1 MFDKKPAFPVR
12 LFDRGAPFVLDG
24 GLEPAVSK
32 SQRRRLFALLR
43 MAHRVI
49 GLVRRHLGVG
59 LFGPSAALKVS
70 DRARVVLPLV
80 TRSIHFSSVISLFC
94 ASIIIRPEEVRAAK
108 VDVSFPAGVLNTCI
122 SQASGTVYRVNH
134 GNTNNATAGGIMPG
148 SGPGTYGWVSGCA
161 TIGTGLG
168 YTVLGSFANGGNFTG
183 VTAIGLGARAGANF
197 ATAVG
202 VESVATGE
210 ASSAYGTGSI
220 ASANNAIS
228 IGGGGAAKLGA
239 NLSTRATANGAIAIG
254 VNDTSGAAATAV
266 NAIALGPQSLAAR
279 DGAVAIGLAAAAN
292 GNVGDIAL
300 GSNSTTQ
307 LVVNTTG
314 TNINGASYSF
324 AGSNATSTVSIGSST
339 APRTM
344 TNLAAG
350 RLAATS
356 TDAINGSQLFS
367 TNQAVEAVGNRVTK
381 NEGDISSLQTGLATT
396 NTNVTNLGNRVTTVD
411 DRVTNL
417 SQTIGSG
424 AIGLVRQ
431 NGADAQ
437 LTVGAET
444 GGTNV
449 NMAGTSGN
457 RTVSGV
463 ATGVVAAT
471 STDAINGS
479 QLFSTNQA
487 VEAVGNRVTK
497 NEGDIS
503 SLQTGLATT
512 NTNVT
517 NLGNRVTTVDDRV
530 TNLSQTIG
538 SGAIGLVRQNGAD
551 AQLTVGAETGG
562 TNVNMAGTSGNRTVS
577 GVATGVVAA
586 TSTDAI
592 NGSQLFSTN
601 QAVEAVGNRVT
612 KNEGDISSLQTGLA
626 TTNTNV
632 TNLGNRVTTVDDRV
646 TNLSQTIGSG
656 AIGLVRQNGAD
667 AQLTVGAETGGTNVN
682 MAGTSGNRTVSGV
695 ATGVVAATSTDAING
710 SQLFSTNQ
718 AVEAVGNRVTKNE
731 GDISSLQ
738 TGLAT
743 TNTNVTNLGNRV
755 TTVDDRVT
763 NLSQTIGSG
772 AIGLVRQNGADA
784 QLTVGAETGG
794 TNVNMAGTSGN
805 RTVSGVATGVVAA
818 TSTDAINGSQL
829 FSTNQAVEAVGN
841 RVTKNEGDISS
852 LQTGLAT
859 TNTNVTNLG
868 NRVTTV
874 DDRVTNLSQTIG
886 SGAIGLVRQNG
897 ADAQLTVGAETGG
910 TNVNMAGTSG
920 NRTVS
925 GVATGV
931 VAATSTDAINGSQLF
946 STNQA
951 VEAVGNRVTKNEG
964 DISSLQTGLATTNTN
979 VTNLGNRVTT
989 VDDRVTN
996 LSQTIGSGAIG
1007 LVRQNGADAQLT
1019 VGAETGGTNVNMA
1032 GTSGNRTVS
1041 GVATGVVAATS
1052 TDAINGSQLF
1062 STNQAVEAVGNRVTK
1077 NEGDISSL
1085 QTGLATT
1092 NTNVTNLGNR
1102 VTTVDDR
1109 VTNLSQTIGSGAI
1122 GLVRQNGADAQ
1133 LTVGAETGGTNVNMA
1148 GTSGNRTV
1156 SGVAT
1161 GVVAATSTD
1170 AINGSQLF
1178 STNQAV
1184 EAVGNRVT
1192 KNEGDISSLQTGLAT
1207 TNTNVT
1213 NLGNRVTTVDDRVT
1227 NLSQTIGS
1235 GAIGLVRQNGADAQL
1250 TVGAE
1255 TGGTN
1260 VNMAGTS
1267 GNRTVS
1273 GVATGV
1279 VAATSTDAINGSQLF
1294 STNQAVEAVGS
1305 KIDQVVNATNNTIQY
1320 DIDQRGTRRNSVT
1333 LQGGDVN
1340 NPVVLSN
1347 VAVGSKDTDA
1357 VNLSQMRDS
1366 SKDTLSSANEY
1377 TDARSQQIVSQVQTH
1392 VKGYVENASTGI
1404 LDEAKKHTNDRFNL
1418 LSGEISGVRREAHQ
1432 AAAIGLAAASLRF
1445 DDRPGKLSAA
1455 IGGGMWRGAGAAA
1468 FGLGYTSPD
1477 QQMRFNVSATTGGG
1491 DWGVGVGMSFTLN

>member
-1 MFDKKPAFPVR
+1 
-12 LFDRGAPFVLDG
+12 
-24 GLEPAVSK
+24 
-32 SQRRRLFALLR
+32 
-43 MAHRVI
+43 
-49 GLVRRHLGVG
+49 
-59 LFGPSAALKVS
+59 
-70 DRARVVLPLV
+70 
-80 TRSIHFSSVISLFC
+80 
-94 ASIIIRPEEVRAAK
+94 
-108 VDVSFPAGVLNTCI
+108 
-122 SQASGTVYRVNH
+122 
-134 GNTNNATAGGIMPG
+134 MPG

-487 VEAVGNRVTK
+487 VEAVG
-497 NEGDIS
+497 
-503 SLQTGLATT
+503 
-512 NTNVT
+512 
-517 NLGNRVTTVDDRV
+517 
-530 TNLSQTIG
+530 
-538 SGAIGLVRQNGAD
+538 
-551 AQLTVGAETGG
+551 
-562 TNVNMAGTSGNRTVS
+562 
-577 GVATGVVAA
+577 
-586 TSTDAI
+586 
-592 NGSQLFSTN
+592 
-601 QAVEAVGNRVT
+601 
-612 KNEGDISSLQTGLA
+612 
-626 TTNTNV
+626 
-632 TNLGNRVTTVDDRV
+632 
-646 TNLSQTIGSG
+646 
-656 AIGLVRQNGAD
+656 
-667 AQLTVGAETGGTNVN
+667 
-682 MAGTSGNRTVSGV
+682 
-695 ATGVVAATSTDAING
+695 
-710 SQLFSTNQ
+710 
-718 AVEAVGNRVTKNE
+718 
-731 GDISSLQ
+731 
-738 TGLAT
+738 
-743 TNTNVTNLGNRV
+743 
-755 TTVDDRVT
+755 
-763 NLSQTIGSG
+763 
-772 AIGLVRQNGADA
+772 
-784 QLTVGAETGG
+784 
-794 TNVNMAGTSGN
+794 
-805 RTVSGVATGVVAA
+805 
-818 TSTDAINGSQL
+818 
-829 FSTNQAVEAVGN
+829 
-841 RVTKNEGDISS
+841 
-852 LQTGLAT
+852 
-859 TNTNVTNLG
+859 
-868 NRVTTV
+868 
-874 DDRVTNLSQTIG
+874 
-886 SGAIGLVRQNG
+886 
-897 ADAQLTVGAETGG
+897 
-910 TNVNMAGTSG
+910 
-920 NRTVS
+920 
-925 GVATGV
+925 
-931 VAATSTDAINGSQLF
+931 
-946 STNQA
+946 
-951 VEAVGNRVTKNEG
+951 
-964 DISSLQTGLATTNTN
+964 
-979 VTNLGNRVTT
+979 
-989 VDDRVTN
+989 
-996 LSQTIGSGAIG
+996 
-1007 LVRQNGADAQLT
+1007 
-1019 VGAETGGTNVNMA
+1019 
-1032 GTSGNRTVS
+1032 
-1041 GVATGVVAATS
+1041 
-1052 TDAINGSQLF
+1052 
-1062 STNQAVEAVGNRVTK
+1062 
-1077 NEGDISSL
+1077 
-1085 QTGLATT
+1085 
-1092 NTNVTNLGNR
+1092 
-1102 VTTVDDR
+1102 
-1109 VTNLSQTIGSGAI
+1109 
-1122 GLVRQNGADAQ
+1122 
-1133 LTVGAETGGTNVNMA
+1133 
-1148 GTSGNRTV
+1148 
-1156 SGVAT
+1156 
-1161 GVVAATSTD
+1161 
-1170 AINGSQLF
+1170 
-1178 STNQAV
+1178 
-1184 EAVGNRVT
+1184 
-1192 KNEGDISSLQTGLAT
+1192 
-1207 TNTNVT
+1207 
-1213 NLGNRVTTVDDRVT
+1213 
-1227 NLSQTIGS
+1227 
-1235 GAIGLVRQNGADAQL
+1235 
-1250 TVGAE
+1250 
-1255 TGGTN
+1255 
-1260 VNMAGTS
+1260 
-1267 GNRTVS
+1267 
-1273 GVATGV
+1273 
-1279 VAATSTDAINGSQLF
+1279 
-1294 STNQAVEAVGS
+1294 S